1 MRPDF
6 TQANDSAVALAA
18 APLVTTRPLAN
29 DETEEVLDFLAQRPG
44 HTFVM
49 SGFIRDN
56 GLTAGFNRGTF
67 YGCRDESGKLLGVA
81 LIGHAIFIE
90 ARADAAI
97 EDFAAVA
104 QRFAGAHMIMGEQ
117 EITERF
123 WRYYRDGGQPAYRT
137 CREVLLEMTEP
148 PNEFEPQPEL
158 RIARADDLD
167 LIVPVHAALAFT
179 ESGINPLSVDADGFR
194 ARCRRRIEQG
204 RVFLLVAD
212 GELIFKADVI
222 SETPEVIYVEGLYVK
237 PEHRGRSLGTRCL
250 AQMSRELLRRT
261 KSIVGLVNEDK
272 PEALRF
278 LRRVGFTRRSTYV
291 TIFLGKIQHES

>member
-6 TQANDSAVALAA
+6 TQPNSSAVALAA
-18 APLVTTRPLAN
+18 APLVTTCRLAN
-29 DETEEVLDFLAQRPG
+29 DETEEVLDFLGQRPR

-67 YGCRDESGKLLGVA
+67 YGCRDESGKLSGVA

-90 ARADAAI
+90 ARSEAAI
-97 EDFAAVA
+97 ENLAALA
-104 QRFAGAHMIMGEQ
+104 QRFARAHMIMGEQ

-123 WRYYRDGGQPAYRT
+123 WRYYRDGGQPAYRI
-137 CREVLLEMTEP
+137 CREALLEIDAP
-148 PNEFEPQPEL
+148 PTQFGPQTDL
-158 RIARADDLD
+158 RTARVDDLN
-167 LIVPVHAALAFT
+167 LIVPVHAALAFE

-204 RVFLLVAD
+204 RVFLLVE
-212 GELIFKADVI
+212 GGQLIFKADVI
-222 SETPEVIYVEGLYVK
+222 SETPEVIYVEGLYVS
-237 PEHRGRSLGTRCL
+237 PEHRGRGAGTRCL
-250 AQMSRELLRRT
+250 QHMSRDLLRRT
-261 KSIVGLVNEDK
+261 KSIVGLVNENK

-278 LRRVGFTRRSTYV
+278 LTKVGFTRRSTYV
-291 TIFLGKIQHES
+291 TIFLEKNENES